1 MAEKKKKFIPDNM
14 EEEDRAF
21 FENAMK
27 DPEIRKKIEA
37 DLKRR
42 KDLADELTKKKVKA
56 AQK

>member
-1 MAEKKKKFIPDNM
+1 MDTKKKKTIPDTM

-27 DPEIRKKIEA
+27 NPEIRKKIEA

-42 KDLADELTKKKVKA
+42 GGIPDEQIRKKIKTAK
-56 AQK
+56 K